1 MIKVLWWIGLTFLPY
16 LCIAQPLSKRLDSLL
31 SDPMLKTSEVG
42 ISVYD
47 LTAGQSLF
55 RYQDQKLYRP
65 ASVEKIVTGVTA
77 LARLGSEAT
86 FDTALKMKG
95 IVQNDTLH
103 GSLYVVGGFD
113 PLFMEEDMD
122 SLVQSL
128 VDRGIRYVTDSL
140 VADISMTDSLYWG
153 AGWSWDDAPFEFQP
167 YLSPLLLNR
176 GCVKVTAL
184 PGQAGES
191 PLVKCFPASSYYQLE
206 NQAKSQVP
214 QSGKF
219 KVTRNWMEQGNRILL
234 KGNVER
240 AISKYVSMHRGDAFF
255 MHVLK
260 ERLRAKGIEVPQ
272 EVYLT
277 DSLSVVDSLPSFYQ
291 VRRPLQKV
299 LKEAMKESDNLCAE
313 AMFYQLASRCTSCSR
328 VGAEQATKVIQ
339 AFIQNELGLDPK
351 DYRIEDGSGVS
362 LYNYV
367 SPQLLMAYLKYAY
380 VHSGLFAPLYDALPI
395 AGIDGTLEHRMKKTT
410 AYRKVRAKTGSV
422 TGVSSLV
429 GYVKAANGH
438 QLAFVIINQN
448 VLKLS
453 KARRF
458 QDRLCTILSQ
468 YR

>member
-1 MIKVLWWIGLTFLPY
+1 MIKVLWWIGFTFLPY
-16 LCIAQPLSKRLDSLL
+16 LCLAQPLGKRLDSLL
-31 SDPMLKTSEVG
+31 SDPMLRTSEVG
-42 ISVYD
+42 ITVYD
-47 LTAGQSLF
+47 LTAGKSLY
-55 RYQDQKLYRP
+55 RYQDRKLYRP

-77 LARLGSEAT
+77 LARLGAEST
-86 FDTALKMKG
+86 FNTDLKMKG
-95 IVQNDTLH
+95 VVQNDTLH

-128 VDRGIRYVTDSL
+128 VDWGIRYVTDSL

-153 AGWSWDDAPFEFQP
+153 SGWSWDDAPFEFQP
-167 YLSPLLLNR
+167 YLSPLQLNR

-184 PGQAGES
+184 PGPTGEA
-191 PLVKCFPASSYYQLE
+191 PLVEYSPVSSYYQFE
-206 NQAKSQVP
+206 NQAVSRVP
-214 QSGKF
+214 QAGRF

-240 AISKYVSMHRGDAFF
+240 ATSKYVSMHRGDAFF
-255 MHVLK
+255 MQVLK
-260 ERLRAKGIEVPQ
+260 ERLLSKGIEVPQ

-277 DSLSVVDSLPSFYQ
+277 DPVAVIDSLPSLYV
-291 VRRPLQKV
+291 VRRPLKKV

-313 AMFYQLASRCTSCSR
+313 SMFYQLASRCMERSR
-328 VGAEQATKVIQ
+328 VGAEEGTKVIEQ
-339 AFIQNELGLDPK
+339 FIKEELALNPN

-362 LYNYV
+362 LYNYI

-380 VHSGLFAPLYDALPI
+380 ARPELFASLYDALPI
-395 AGIDGTLEHRMKKTT
+395 AGIDGTLEHRMKKTP
-410 AYRKVRAKTGSV
+410 AYRKVRAKTGSL
-422 TGVSSLV
+422 TGVSSLA

-458 QDRLCTILSQ
+458 QDLLCTLLSQ
-468 YR
+468 YQ